1 MITRTARCGL
11 IAALLAVSAAE
22 AGPPAPPI
30 DAAKIFTALEQQ
42 TAGGTAGSIGA
53 AQLKV
58 VSTEQSRAGDRAAV
72 VIQTTDKVSWVKAS
86 VRSVQCP
93 VGGTP
98 SCEIGLEEERV
109 QVEARIAR
117 LGVRSRCSHSRR
129 PCARPGSIKVLLGLQ
144 ALDKDKKPVT
154 LTTGSPETRAE
165 PLFQEI
171 ALEIPAAQLGK
182 SEAQG
187 LAYRVRRGFPWGRG
201 RASGKLPLIET
212 TGKAPIQDLKLQ
224 GIRPHGASDSRVA
237 GGSVEV
243 VEGVEIP
250 AGGKGEVEL
259 KLVDFDRAG
268 AFDLGLILDSPS
280 LSAPVIVP
288 IKIHVADAWPLPLL
302 IIVVG
307 VVGAFLIDRV
317 SKRVKAG
324 NKLEKVLSEAAR
336 QVEKTMAPY
345 STTKSDLGKRI
356 KSARRRNRYFLAT
369 RKSTLSKAEA
379 IVKELD
385 PSQSDR
391 DSGIRVD
398 KVEDELERTKLTPGA
413 IGLAIVA
420 VLLASLTALNELY
433 LDKPFGTGKDYVGAF
448 LWGFGAHL
456 GLNVLTT
463 LVKSLRSHFS
473 G

>member
-22 AGPPAPPI
+22 AGQPAPPI

-72 VIQTTDKVSWVKAS
+72 VIQSTDKVSWVEAS

-117 LGVRSRCSHSRR
+117 LGVRSWCSHSQR

-154 LTTGSPETRAE
+154 LTTDSTRAE

-187 LAYRVRRGFPWGRG
+187 LAYRVRRGFPWDRG
-201 RASGKLPLIET
+201 QASGKLPLIET

-259 KLVDFDRAG
+259 KFVDFDRAG

-324 NKLEKVLSEAAR
+324 NKLEKALSEAAQ
-336 QVEKTMAPY
+336 QVETMAPT
-345 STTKSDLGKRI
+345 STTKSDLDKRI

-369 RKSTLSKAEA
+369 RKSTLRKAEA
-379 IVKELD
+379 IVKELH
-385 PSQSDR
+385 PNQPVR
-391 DSGIRVD
+391 DSGIGVD
-398 KVEDELERTKLTPGA
+398 KVEEELERTKLKPGA

-463 LVKSLRSHFS
+463 LVNSLRSHFS